1 MTETSF
7 PLTIHVGLINDKIYV
22 SFSIAD
28 GVDPAS
34 IPPMALAVAKNL
46 KRIIWRKGGDKLWRL
61 NAKAP

>member
-7 PLTIHVGLINDKIYV
+7 PLTIHVGLINDKVYV

-46 KRIIWRKGGDKLWRL
+46 NKLFGAKEATSCGD
-61 NAKAP
+61 

>member
-7 PLTIHVGLINDKIYV
+7 PLTIHVGLINDKAYV

-46 KRIIWRKGGDKLWRL
+46 NELFGNERE
-61 NAKAP
+61 A